1 MVLSRDG
8 VSDVLILDLMLD
20 GKDISEALKSG
31 FPCVEKATIEREES
45 GNCTYGEKKSS
56 L

>member
-8 VSDVLILDLMLD
+8 VSGPLILDLMWD
-20 GKDISEALKSG
+20 GKDISEAPKSG
-31 FPCVEKATIEREES
+31 FQCFEKATIEREES

>member
-1 MVLSRDG
+1 MVLSRAG
-8 VSDVLILDLMLD
+8 VSGALILDLMWD
-20 GKDISEALKSG
+20 GKDISEAPKDD
-31 FPCVEKATIEREES
+31 FPCVEKATIERGES